1 MLYLHQKTSENV
13 EPVCSLRMQIPY
25 AELIALMA
33 LSEFC
38 ATKSYCQTLLTSL
51 HQVADHLYRDL
62 QVCAGAPLLPGGDL
76 GPEEDIP
83 ESDPCDHIP
92 FAGPCIKLR
101 SLLQEPLLQL
111 SRLGHSP
118 NFTSLHQHQH
128 FAYIPECSK
137 RLHEFFY
144 DFTDFYADISQPW
157 SRGVHWRLHLTNPFR
172 LLQYFCLG
180 SSFIVVPFCY
190 GSIYRSVD

>member
-1 MLYLHQKTSENV
+1 MYEWFWEIFAKKTKFHDAGGPTTVVS
-13 EPVCSLRMQIPY
+13 P
-25 AELIALMA
+25 
-33 LSEFC
+33 

-92 FAGPCIKLR
+92 SAGPCIKLR

-111 SRLGHSP
+111 SRLGPEFH
-118 NFTSLHQHQH
+118 FTSPRPTFCVHSRVFKKTPWVFLRLYWFLRGHLPALVPRSALEASLGKPVPSLTVFLPRQQLHCGPLLLWFNIQVSRLKG
-128 FAYIPECSK
+128 YI
-137 RLHEFFY
+137 
-144 DFTDFYADISQPW
+144 
-157 SRGVHWRLHLTNPFR
+157 G
-172 LLQYFCLG
+172 
-180 SSFIVVPFCY
+180 
-190 GSIYRSVD
+190 